1 MRIALVFLVLVGSLA
16 PAVAGE
22 LLEVQDLS
30 YHSKP
35 FDPGDY
41 GMVQRISLRDH
52 DADNPWDVFLTR
64 VSVEN
69 VGTAVPEEITEVK
82 VELRT
87 ERGTFLIAE
96 SGGFPVVATLL
107 DMPPESRS
115 IPDDTDALL
124 VIRVRV
130 GDRLTDGHTLR
141 TKVYLWFSE
150 GKEGGQAEALDGAP
164 EGLLMKGV
172 FRVQVLT
179 GQEGG
184 VLNPGD
190 SFPIMAFRVEDAPD
204 VNFAG
209 LYLSRISLTAPTGLH
224 YKLYNHATWLPL
236 KPGAND
242 LSQPY
247 FAALD
252 EGIGELELWAE
263 VPPDY
268 RAEEPLKLAPSL
280 EITVKEGANERTF
293 RLQDPAADEVVAA
306 GAEELVVEIP
316 KGGAVLEALP
326 GVLDYS
332 VLHIGDRDRNAT
344 GITLEKLALIPKGTL
359 KDAIKAVEI
368 TDDKGNLIA
377 YSQDPSTIPLVDPRG
392 KELLLND
399 DGEKTLD
406 IRLYLEGKAPV
417 GASLLL
423 EHDLSLAEVHPYRTT
438 PTSFRG
444 TQRVV
449 PEKAIFIGKP
459 SFRLRPSDHG
469 VVLVTTGGTIGEI
482 QGTLVYSPTE
492 HVLVSG
498 PKAFHPYTLV
508 ARGEEDGEV
517 PFRLRCTGT
526 PEAGE
531 LLEVGFSLEPVRLTG
546 PVTLTVQVELGE
558 VVDTA
563 GIELPYNLDVSSVSI
578 PFPVPQVGLWAT
590 VQGLEVRVGDQGILS
605 LAGEFHFDPPELAQQ
620 VTLKAVDPFALV
632 SAQPGPEGV
641 VTFRLEASAP
651 GSGPAL
657 DLLFPE
663 EAQGTVRI
671 VISEIL
677 GEKGQPLP
685 YILEPEEATLVVE

>member
-1 MRIALVFLVLVGSLA
+1 M
-16 PAVAGE
+16 
-22 LLEVQDLS
+22 EVRDLG
-30 YHSKP
+30 YHGKP

-41 GMVQRISLRDH
+41 GVVQRISLRDH

-64 VSVEN
+64 ISVEN
-69 VGTAVPEEITEVK
+69 VGTAVPGEIVSVQ
-82 VELRT
+82 VELRSG
-87 ERGTFLIAE
+87 RGTFLIAE

-130 GDRLTDGHTLR
+130 SDRLTDGHTLR
-141 TKVYLWFSE
+141 TEVHLWFSE
-150 GKEGGQAEALDGAP
+150 GGDGGQAEALDGAP
-164 EGLLMKGV
+164 EELLMGRS
-172 FRVQVLT
+172 FRAWVLT
-179 GQEGG
+179 GPEGG

-190 SFPIMAFRVEDAPD
+190 SLPVMAFRVEDTSD

-209 LYLSRISLTAPTGLH
+209 LYLSRISLVAPTGLS

-236 KPGAND
+236 KPGVND

-252 EGIGELELWAE
+252 EGTGELELWVE

-268 RAEEPLKLAPSL
+268 RAEEPVKLAPSL
-280 EITVKEGANERTF
+280 EITVKEGANERSF
-293 RLQDPAADEVVAA
+293 RLQDPVADEVVAA
-306 GAEELVVEIP
+306 GAEVLRVEVP
-316 KGGAVLEALP
+316 EGGTVLETLP

-332 VLHIGDRDRNAT
+332 RLRVGDHDRNAT
-344 GITLEKLALIPKGTL
+344 GIILGRLALTPRGTL

-377 YSQDPSTIPLVDPRG
+377 YSQNPSAITLVDPRG
-392 KELLLND
+392 KKLLVDD
-399 DGEKTLD
+399 DGDKTLN
-406 IRLYLEGKAPV
+406 IRLYLEDKVPV

-423 EHDLSLAEVHPYRTT
+423 EHDLSLAEVHPYKMT

-444 TQRVV
+444 TQTVV
-449 PEKAIFIGKP
+449 PGKAIFIGKP
-459 SFRLRPSDHG
+459 SFRLRPSNRG
-469 VVLVTTGGTIGEI
+469 VVLVTTGETIGEI
-482 QGTLVYSPTE
+482 QGTIVYSPTE

-498 PKAFHPYTLV
+498 PKAFYPYTLIG
-508 ARGEEDGEV
+508 RGGEAGEV

-526 PEAGE
+526 PKAGE
-531 LLEVGFSLEPVRLTG
+531 LLEVRFSLEPVRLTG
-546 PVTLTVQVELGE
+546 PVALMVQVRLGE

-563 GIELPYNLDVSSVSI
+563 GIELPYDLDISSVSI
-578 PFPVPQVGLWAT
+578 PFPVPRVGLWAT
-590 VQGLEVRVGDQGILS
+590 AQGLEVRFEGPGILS

-620 VTLKAVDPFALV
+620 VTLKAVDPFALI
-632 SAQPGPEGV
+632 STQPGPEGV
-641 VTFRLEASAP
+641 IAFSLEASAP

-663 EAQGTVRI
+663 EARGTVRI
-671 VISEIL
+671 VIGEIL

-685 YILEPEEATLVVE
+685 YILEPDEASLAVD